1 MNRDQLRD
9 LHWTFPPLAA
19 FLGALGGWCC
29 KWLRRYALPITGGL
43 LAMAYGIKRQRCVG
57 YAVATTMA
65 FSLPYS
71 PDRQSWLVIAF
82 VGATYGMTPWLLVR
96 WMTTGLKPRFRW
108 QVLLWPI
115 LTAASLVG
123 LLALSA
129 TVDWWAHMW
138 TETVVFGLHGFLVAY
153 AIDRHKPEA
162 SHARS

>member
-1 MNRDQLRD
+1 MSNTLRD

-19 FLGALGGWCC
+19 FLGALGGWSF

-43 LAMAYGIKRQRCVG
+43 LALAYGIKRQRCVG

-71 PDRQSWLVIAF
+71 PDRQSWLVIAA

-96 WMTTGLKPRFRW
+96 WVTIGLKPRFRW
-108 QVLLWPI
+108 QALLWPV
-115 LTAASLVG
+115 LTATALTG
-123 LLALSA
+123 LLWLSSVA
-129 TVDWWAHMW
+129 SWWAHKW

-153 AIDRHKPEA
+153 AIDWRKQEM

>member
-1 MNRDQLRD
+1 MNRLRD

-29 KWLRRYALPITGGL
+29 KSIRRYALPITGGL
-43 LAMAYGIKRQRCVG
+43 LAMAYGIERRRCVG

-71 PDRQSWLVIAF
+71 PDRQSWLVIAL

-96 WMTTGLKPRFRW
+96 WVTTGLKPRVRW
-108 QVLLWPI
+108 YALLWPV
-115 LTAASLVG
+115 LTAAALIG
-123 LLALSA
+123 LLWFSSVA
-129 TVDWWAHMW
+129 DWWAHKW

-153 AIDRHKPEA
+153 AIDRHKPEGA
-162 SHARS
+162 HARP